1 MAVTVLLES
10 ETSAYEG
17 WSVVRLVSPY
27 SNRIETV
34 KLYPHKSCP
43 NDGRLFTLQE
53 AWSNDTYC
61 LDCDY
66 SNRYS
71 IGD

>member
-1 MAVTVLLES
+1 MAITVSLES

-17 WSVVRLVSPY
+17 FSIIRLVSPY
-27 SNRIETV
+27 SNSTQIV
-34 KLYPHKSCP
+34 KLYPHEGCA
-43 NDGRLFTLQE
+43 NGGRLFTLQE
-53 AWSNDTYC
+53 AWSDDTYC
-61 LDCDY
+61 LACNY